1 MVIERAGNIISV
13 VFLFHR
19 GYCCQWLNNNSQHMV
34 HVLLNTW
41 ELVLLFMLGLQLSQ
55 KQVCA
60 ASVNFDI
67 LLHILSL
74 FKVIEWQ
81 PFWQLI
87 E

>member
-1 MVIERAGNIISV
+1 
-13 VFLFHR
+13 
-19 GYCCQWLNNNSQHMV
+19 MV

-60 ASVNFDI
+60 ASLKFDT

>member
-1 MVIERAGNIISV
+1 
-13 VFLFHR
+13 
-19 GYCCQWLNNNSQHMV
+19 MV